1 LKKNFIQTYH
11 SFYYPTILH
20 CALSPEAPKERAM
33 VLARMLS
40 AREVSDAEL
49 DAIIARN
56 NLSHT
61 GSFTRE
67 DVRCAFASLNL
78 PAVYA
83 DSVFA
88 KVNSSWRKHHVY
100 CC

>member
-1 LKKNFIQTYH
+1 MASLT
-11 SFYYPTILH
+11 
-20 CALSPEAPKERAM
+20 
-33 VLARMLS
+33 RMLS

-61 GSFTRE
+61 GSLTRE
-67 DVRCAFASLNL
+67 DVRWAFASLNL

-100 CC
+100 C